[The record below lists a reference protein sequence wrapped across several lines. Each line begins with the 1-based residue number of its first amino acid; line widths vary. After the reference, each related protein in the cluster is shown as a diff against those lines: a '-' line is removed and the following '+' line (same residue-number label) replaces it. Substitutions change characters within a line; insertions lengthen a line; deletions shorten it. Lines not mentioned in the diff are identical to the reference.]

1 MQGTQVRSLVWEDST
16 CHGATKACAPQ
27 LLSLHFRACAFNKRS
42 HCSASPC
49 STRKSSSCS
58 PLLDKARTQHP
69 AQPKRGKKGNLKKK
83 GFIPSPGLKVTSP
96 VISHMIAWSNGK
108 GTSPFWDSAQNPNPS
123 LMMRKSI
130 SQTKWR
136 HIL

>member
-1 MQGTQVRSLVWEDST
+1 MQGTQVQSLVWEDST

-42 HCSASPC
+42 HRSASPC

-58 PLLDKARTQHP
+58 PLLDKARTQHN
-69 AQPKRGKKGNLKKK
+69 QKGGKKETLKKK
-83 GFIPSPGLKVTSP
+83 GFIPYPGFKVTSP
-96 VISHMIAWSNGK
+96 VISHMIVWSDGK

-123 LMMRKSI
+123 LMMGKSI